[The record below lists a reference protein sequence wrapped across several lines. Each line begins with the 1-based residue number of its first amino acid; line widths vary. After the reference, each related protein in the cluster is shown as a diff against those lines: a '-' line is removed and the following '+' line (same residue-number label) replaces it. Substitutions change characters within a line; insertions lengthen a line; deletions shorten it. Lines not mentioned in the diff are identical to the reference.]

1 MCEDERT
8 EAGVMRA
15 TLIETKSSG
24 DGAVSLLRRLRG
36 PWRNTVPC
44 TKLTSGLLNSLSSVY
59 HHAFSDNSVDP
70 NR

>member
-36 PWRNTVPC
+36 P
-44 TKLTSGLLNSLSSVY
+44 
-59 HHAFSDNSVDP
+59 
-70 NR
+70 